1 MIFYN
6 LLRLRLSAY
15 VPEQLLRIMV
25 PAFCRI
31 SEAGKR
37 RIIMRVKLII
47 VITTV
52 FFLHVSATGH
62 AQRITLSQQGTTLK
76 QIFREIR
83 KQTGFN
89 IVWPPEKFDD
99 ESKINVTVKN
109 ELLDDALEHIL
120 SLRNLTY
127 TIRDKTIVIKV
138 MLAAV
143 RVTADTLKTITGRV
157 TDSKGIPL
165 PGIGIR
171 HKESKAATTTNSA
184 GTYTIKVPDK
194 GILIFTYIGFKT
206 QQVPVT
212 GKNVIDIKLLEEQQ
226 ELSEIVVV
234 GYGTQKKVNLTG
246 AVDQVGQEVFQNRP
260 LTSTTKGLQGV
271 IPNLNIRMT
280 DGKPTR
286 SSSYNVRGTTSIG
299 AGGSALVLID
309 GVPGNPDMINPNDI
323 ESVTVLKDAASAAIY
338 GARGS
343 FGVVLITT
351 KAAAK
356 EKATVNYSS
365 GYSLNDQTIRPNLVT
380 EGYPWAQVFNDA
392 FSSWNDYSADPQ
404 KANSVFPWSQEYL
417 KELKR
422 RYEAGIGPSTEID
435 PATGKYIYYGSTDW
449 LKELYADNTPSMEQ
463 QISVS
468 GSSDKTAFYI
478 SGRYN
483 NQGGIFRYNPDKF
496 NQYNLR
502 AKGSIQAT
510 SWLKIEN
517 DITFNQ
523 RDYFFPILNHASNT
537 PVWRRISDEAFPVAM
552 LRNPDGTLTDNASI
566 VFGSFIS
573 GNNVMNEAN
582 RQTRNTS
589 RVFTNFLDNKL
600 KINGDFTFDKT
611 SFSRQFIYTPVPY
624 STAPNSFLE
633 RGINKMNERNEETT
647 YLALNAYGEYSNSF
661 GKHNITALLGYNYER
676 SKESDKFVERDNLIN
691 PEFPD
696 FSLIDGQN
704 FIITGGGNEWIT
716 LGGFFRFNYNY
727 AGKYLFEVNGRYD
740 GSSKFPVGQQYGF
753 FPSFSGGWRISEEPF
768 WKSLKNTVN
777 EFKLRASYGS
787 LGNGNIDPYQFLQTM
802 GVTRSAW
809 MLGGIRPNY
818 TQLPNV
824 IPNGLTWEK
833 ATTTNIGADFSLFN
847 NRLTTNFDWYIR
859 RTTDMFTVG
868 LPLPA
873 TFGAAVPKG
882 NYADL
887 KTTGWELSVG
897 WRDKIKTSKPIGYDF
912 RFTLSDSQSTIERFN
927 NPLNLITTYYPG
939 MKVGEIWGFVNDGY
953 FIDQNDIATHANQS
967 LIKVSAANKPLP
979 GDIKFKD
986 LNGDNII
993 NQGTKTLGDPGD
1005 QRVIGNNSI
1014 RYQFGLN
1021 ANFDWNN
1028 FFLGVFF
1035 QGVGK
1040 RDYMP
1045 TADNSLF
1052 WGPYNRPYSWHP
1064 KDVVENMWSPEN
1076 PDAYY
1081 PRLRGYTALNA
1092 GGELTYA
1099 QTQYL
1104 QNAAYIRLKNISV
1117 GYNLPASWTK
1127 KIHLSA
1133 LRVYFTGQNLW
1144 VWSPMFK
1151 YTRNMDPE
1159 NIEQADPELNKGA
1172 GQGMAYPMLKTY
1184 TLGLNV
1190 TL

>member
-1 MIFYN
+1 M
-6 LLRLRLSAY
+6 
-15 VPEQLLRIMV
+15 
-25 PAFCRI
+25 
-31 SEAGKR
+31 
-37 RIIMRVKLII
+37 
-47 VITTV
+47 
-52 FFLHVSATGH
+52 HVSATGH
-62 AQRITLSQQGTTLK
+62 AQRISIAQKNTTIK
-76 QIFREIR
+76 QVFNEIR
-83 KQTGFN
+83 KQTGLN
-89 IVWPPEKFDD
+89 IVWPPEKFND
-99 ESKINVTVKN
+99 ESKINISAKGD
-109 ELLDDALEHIL
+109 LLADVLDRIL
-120 SLRNLTY
+120 TERGMAY
-127 TIRDKTIVIKV
+127 TIKHKTIVIQ
-138 MLAAV
+138 AV
-143 RVTADTLKTITGRV
+143 PMSRQATIDTLKTVTGMIL
-157 TDSKGIPL
+157 DAKGLAL

-171 HKESKAATTTNSA
+171 HKETKISTTTNAA
-184 GTYTIKVPDK
+184 GQFSIRVPNK
-194 GILIFTYIGFKT
+194 GTLVFSYVGYKT
-206 QQVPVT
+206 QEIPVK
-212 GKNVIDIKLLEEQQ
+212 GKNEIHIRLIEEQQ

-234 GYGTQKKVNLTG
+234 GYGTQKKINLTG

-260 LTSTTKGLQGV
+260 LSSTTKGLQGV
-271 IPNLNIRMT
+271 IPNLNIKMT

-299 AGGSALVLID
+299 AGGSALVLVD
-309 GVPGNPDMINPNDI
+309 GVPGDPDLINPNDI

-351 KAAAK
+351 KKAAK
-356 EKATVNYSS
+356 EKAVINYSS
-365 GYSLNDQTIRPNLVT
+365 GYSLNDHTIKPDLVT
-380 EGYPWAQVFNDA
+380 EGYPWAKVFNDA

-417 KELKR
+417 QELKKR
-422 RYEAGIGPSTEID
+422 HESGNTPSVDIN
-435 PATGKYIYYGSTDW
+435 PATGKYTYYGSTDW
-449 LKELYADNTPSMEQ
+449 LDELYSDHTPSMEQ
-463 QISVS
+463 QLSVS
-468 GSSDKTAFYI
+468 GSSDKTSFYL

-496 NQYNLR
+496 NQYNIR

-510 SWLKIEN
+510 EWLRIEN

-523 RDYFFPILNHASNT
+523 RDYFFPVLNHASNT

-573 GNNVMNEAN
+573 GNNLMNESN
-582 RQTRNTS
+582 KQTRNTS
-589 RVFTNFLDNKL
+589 RVFTNFFNNKL
-600 KINGDFTFDKT
+600 KVNGDFTFDKT
-611 SFSRQFIYTPVPY
+611 SFGRRFIYTPVPY
-624 STAPNSFLE
+624 STAPGNLLE
-633 RGINKMNERNEETT
+633 RGINKMNDLSEETT
-647 YLALNAYGEYSNSF
+647 YLALNAYGEYTNSF
-661 GKHNITALLGYNYER
+661 GKHNVTALLGYNYEQ
-676 SKESDKFVERDNLIN
+676 SEENDKFIERDNLIN
-691 PEFPD
+691 PAFPD
-696 FSLIDGQN
+696 FSLVDGQN
-704 FIITGGGNEWIT
+704 FIITGGGNKWIT
-716 LGGFFRFNYNY
+716 LGGFFRLNYNF

-740 GSSKFPVGQQYGF
+740 GSSKFPNGQQYGF
-753 FPSFSGGWRISEEPF
+753 FPSFSTGWRVSEESF
-768 WKSLKNTVN
+768 WKPLKNTIN

-787 LGNGNIDPYQFLQTM
+787 LGNGNIKPYQFLQTM
-802 GVTRSAW
+802 GVTRSPGI
-809 MLGGIRPNY
+809 LGGIRPNY
-818 TQLPNV
+818 TEVPNV
-824 IPNGLTWEK
+824 IPAGLTWEK
-833 ATTTNIGADFSLFN
+833 ATTTNIGVDMSLFD

-868 LPLPA
+868 LPLPD

-887 KTTGWELSVG
+887 KTTGWELSLG
-897 WRDKIKTSKPIGYDF
+897 WRDKIKTNKPIGYDF

-953 FIDQNDIATHANQS
+953 FIDQNDINTHANQS
-967 LIKVSAANKPLP
+967 LIRVSAANKILP

-986 LNGDNII
+986 LNGDNVI
-993 NQGTKTLGDPGD
+993 NEGTKTLNDSGD
-1005 QRVIGNNSI
+1005 QKIIGNNSI
-1014 RYQFGLN
+1014 RYQYGFN

-1028 FFLGVFF
+1028 FFIGAFF

-1045 TADNSLF
+1045 DKDNSLF

-1076 PDAYY
+1076 PNAYY
-1081 PRLRGYTALNA
+1081 PRLRGYTALNSR
-1092 GGELTYA
+1092 GQLTYN
-1099 QTQYL
+1099 QTKYL

-1117 GYNLPASWTK
+1117 GYNLPISLIQK
-1127 KIHLSA
+1127 LNLSA

-1151 YTRNMDPE
+1151 NTRNMDPE
-1159 NIEQADPELNKGA
+1159 NIEQADPELNKNA

-1184 TLGLNV
+1184 TLGINV

>member
-6 LLRLRLSAY
+6 LSRLRQLVYALGQPLLSG
-15 VPEQLLRIMV
+15 L
-25 PAFCRI
+25 AFCQI
-31 SEAGKR
+31 SEASKR
-37 RIIMRVKLII
+37 RIIMRAKLTILII
-47 VITTV
+47 TV
-52 FFLHVSATGH
+52 CFMHVSAIGH
-62 AQRITLSQQGTTLK
+62 AQRITLSKQGTSLNQVFK
-76 QIFREIR
+76 EIR
-83 KQTGFN
+83 KQTGMN
-89 IVWPPEKFDD
+89 IIWPPEKFNEDA
-99 ESKINVTVKN
+99 KINVSVKN
-109 ELLDDALEHIL
+109 MSLDEALSQIL
-120 SLRNLTY
+120 APVNLTY
-127 TIRDKTIVIKV
+127 AIKDKTIVIQV
-138 MLAAV
+138 RQAAG
-143 RVTADTLKTITGRV
+143 RILADTLKIVTGKV
-157 TDSKGIPL
+157 VDLKGIPL
-165 PGIGIR
+165 PGIGIK
-171 HKESKAATTTNSA
+171 HKETNTATTTNA
-184 GTYTIKVPDK
+184 EGIYQIKVPNK
-194 GILIFTYIGFKT
+194 GTLIFTYVGFKT
-206 QQVPVT
+206 QEIPVA
-212 GKNVIDIKLLEEQQ
+212 GKTTINIKLLEEQK
-226 ELSEIVVV
+226 ELSEVVVV

-246 AVDQVGQEVFQNRP
+246 AVDQVGKEVFENRP

-286 SSSYNVRGTTSIG
+286 TSSYNVRGTTSIG

-309 GVPGNPDMINPNDI
+309 GVPGNPDLVNPNDI

-351 KAAAK
+351 KAPAK
-356 EKATVNYSS
+356 EKATINYTS
-365 GYSLNDQTIRPNLVT
+365 GYSLNYQTIRPDLVT

-573 GNNVMNEAN
+573 GNNFMNEAN
-582 RQTRNTS
+582 KQTRNTS

-611 SFSRQFIYTPVPY
+611 SFNRRFIYSPVPY
-624 STAPNSFLE
+624 STAPNVFLE
-633 RGINKMNERNEETT
+633 RGINKMNNLDQDFT
-647 YLALNAYGEYSNSF
+647 YLALNTYGEYSNSF
-661 GKHNITALLGYNYER
+661 GKHNFTALLGYNYEQ
-676 SKESDKFVERDNLIN
+676 STQKDQFVERDNLIN

-696 FSLIDGQN
+696 FSLVDGQN
-704 FIITGGGNEWIT
+704 FILTGGGNKWIT
-716 LGGFFRFNYNY
+716 LGGFFRVNYNY

-740 GSSKFPVGQQYGF
+740 GSSKFPEGQQYGF
-753 FPSFSGGWRISEEPF
+753 FPSFSGGWRVSEEPF
-768 WKSLKNTVN
+768 WKSIKNTVN

-802 GVTRSAW
+802 GVTRSP
-809 MLGGIRPNY
+809 MVLGGIRPNY

-824 IPNGLTWEK
+824 IPDGLTWEK
-833 ATTTNIGADFSLFN
+833 ATTTNLGADISLFR

-887 KTTGWELSVG
+887 KTTGWELSIG
-897 WRDKIKTSKPIGYDF
+897 WRDKINTSKPIGYDF

-953 FIDQNDIATHANQS
+953 FIDQNDINTHANQS

-993 NQGTKTLGDPGD
+993 NQGTKTLSDPGD
-1005 QRVIGNNSI
+1005 QKVIGNSSI
-1014 RYQFGLN
+1014 RYQYGFN

-1028 FFLGVFF
+1028 FSFGVFF

-1076 PDAYY
+1076 PNAYY

-1104 QNAAYIRLKNISV
+1104 QNAAYIRLKNLSV
-1117 GYNLPASWTK
+1117 GYNLPSGLIK

-1133 LRVYFTGQNLW
+1133 LRVYLTGQNLW

-1151 YTRNMDPE
+1151 HTKNMDPE
-1159 NIEQADPELNKGA
+1159 NIEQADPELNKNA

-1184 TLGLNV
+1184 TIGLNV

>member
-1 MIFYN
+1 
-6 LLRLRLSAY
+6 
-15 VPEQLLRIMV
+15 
-25 PAFCRI
+25 
-31 SEAGKR
+31 
-37 RIIMRVKLII
+37 MRVKLTILII
-47 VITTV
+47 TV
-52 FFLHVSATGH
+52 CFVHVSAIGH
-62 AQRITLSQQGTTLK
+62 AQRITLSQKNTTLK
-76 QIFREIR
+76 QVFKEIR
-83 KQTGFN
+83 KQTGLN
-89 IVWPPEKFDD
+89 IVWPPEKFND
-99 ESKINVTVKN
+99 ESKINIAVKN
-109 ELLDDALEHIL
+109 DLLSDVLDRIL
-120 SLRNLTY
+120 SVRGLVY
-127 TIRDKTIVIKV
+127 TLKHKTIVIQPNPMSV
-138 MLAAV
+138 QDL
-143 RVTADTLKTITGRV
+143 TDTLKTVTGKV
-157 TDSKGIPL
+157 VDAKGIAL
-165 PGIGIR
+165 PGIGIKHR
-171 HKESKAATTTNSA
+171 ETKVTTTTNAA
-184 GTYTIKVPDK
+184 GIYAIKVPDK
-194 GILIFTYIGFKT
+194 GILVFSYVGFKS
-206 QQVPVT
+206 QEVLVA
-212 GKNVIDIKLLEEQQ
+212 GKNEIHIRLIEEQQ
-226 ELSEIVVV
+226 ELSEVVVV
-234 GYGTQKKVNLTG
+234 GYGTQKKINLTG

-260 LTSTTKGLQGV
+260 LSSTTKGLQGV
-271 IPNLNIRMT
+271 IPNLNIKMT

-309 GVPGNPDMINPNDI
+309 GVPGNPDLINPNDI

-356 EKATVNYSS
+356 EKAVINYSS
-365 GYSLNDQTIRPNLVT
+365 GYSLNDHTIRPELVT

-417 KELKR
+417 QELKK
-422 RYEAGIGPSTEID
+422 RYESGNSASVEID

-449 LKELYADNTPSMEQ
+449 LKELYADHTPSMEQ
-463 QISVS
+463 QVSVS
-468 GSSDKTAFYI
+468 GSSDKTSFYI

-496 NQYNLR
+496 NQYNIR

-510 SWLKIEN
+510 EWLRIEN

-523 RDYFFPILNHASNT
+523 RDYFYPVLNHASNT

-573 GNNVMNEAN
+573 GNNLMNESN

-589 RVFTNFLDNKL
+589 RVFTSFLNNKL
-600 KINGDFTFDKT
+600 RVNGDFTFDKT
-611 SFSRQFIYTPVPY
+611 SFGRQFIYTPVPY
-624 STAPNSFLE
+624 STAPGTFLE
-633 RGINKMNERNEETT
+633 RGINKMNDLTEETS
-647 YLALNAYGEYSNSF
+647 YLAFNAYGEYHNSF
-661 GKHNITALLGYNYER
+661 SKHNITALLGYNYEQ
-676 SKESDKFVERDNLIN
+676 SKETDQFVERDNLIN
-691 PEFPD
+691 PAFPD
-696 FSLIDGQN
+696 FSLVDGQN
-704 FIITGGGNEWIT
+704 FIITGGGNKWIT

-740 GSSKFPVGQQYGF
+740 GSSKFPDGQQYGF
-753 FPSFSGGWRISEEPF
+753 FPSFSAGWRVSEESF
-768 WKSLKNTVN
+768 WKSLKNTIN

-802 GVTRSAW
+802 GVSRSARL
-809 MLGGIRPNY
+809 LGGIRPNY

-824 IPNGLTWEK
+824 IPAGLTWEK
-833 ATTTNIGADFSLFN
+833 ATTTNIGADFSLFQ

-887 KTTGWELSVG
+887 KTTGWEISLG
-897 WRDKIKTSKPIGYDF
+897 WRDKINTKKPIGYDF

-967 LIKVSAANKPLP
+967 LIRVSAANKPLP

-993 NQGTKTLGDPGD
+993 NQGTKTLTNPGD
-1005 QRVIGNNSI
+1005 QKIIGNNSI
-1014 RYQFGLN
+1014 RYQFGFN

-1028 FFLGVFF
+1028 FFVGAFF

-1045 TADNSLF
+1045 ASDNSLF

-1076 PDAYY
+1076 PNAYY
-1081 PRLRGYTALNA
+1081 PRLRGYTALNS
-1092 GGELTYA
+1092 GGQLNYN

-1117 GYNLPASWTK
+1117 GYHLPASLIR
-1127 KIHLSA
+1127 KIRLSA
-1133 LRVYFTGQNLW
+1133 LRIYFTGQNLW

-1151 YTRNMDPE
+1151 HTRNMDPE
-1159 NIEQADPELNKGA
+1159 NIEQADPELNKSA
-1172 GQGMAYPMLKTY
+1172 GQGMAYPILKTY
-1184 TLGLNV
+1184 TLGINV